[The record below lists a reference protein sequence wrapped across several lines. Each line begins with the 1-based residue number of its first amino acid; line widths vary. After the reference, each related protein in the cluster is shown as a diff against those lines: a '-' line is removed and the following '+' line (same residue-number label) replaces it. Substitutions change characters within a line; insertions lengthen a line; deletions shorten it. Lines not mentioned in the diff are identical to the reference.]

1 MKVLTLKFGA
11 ETHEIHLLNVGETF
25 PPDYDPE
32 THSGFGGSR
41 HPLIAGRDFSTGE
54 KHKKPTASL
63 VIRRL
68 GAMGLEDK
76 ERDITDPTFW
86 AWIARMLNDSTK
98 APDQAL
104 VEPDHAKQERIG
116 A

>member
-1 MKVLTLKFGA
+1 MKVLELKFGP
-11 ETHEIHLLNVGETF
+11 ETHEIHLLNVGEVF
-25 PPDYDPE
+25 D
-32 THSGFGGSR
+32 GFGGSR
-41 HPLIAGRDFSTGE
+41 HPLVAGQDFQTGE

-63 VIRRL
+63 VIRRI

-76 ERDITDPTFW
+76 ERDITDPAFW
-86 AWIARMLNDSTK
+86 AWMARMLNDSTL

-104 VEPDHAKQERIG
+104 VEPGHEKQERIG